1 MLDHHNASPSS
12 AATPTLVAGP
22 AAETRRSVLMAAVN
36 LIDRLSYPSV
46 TIDAVAR
53 ASGVS
58 KSTIYRY
65 WRSRQSLILEAY
77 TYKTNGLTAVPDTGN
92 AIEDLRNYLRKLAHC
107 LNFEGAAST
116 VSGLIVDAIRDDEF
130 ALLYRKTLLSER
142 RKTFLL
148 ILLKGQRRGQI
159 RADADLGT
167 AIDAIYGAVHH
178 RLLVSGQSIDEPFVA
193 ALTDIAMRAL
203 STPRVPNTPA

>member
-1 MLDHHNASPSS
+1 MLDHHNASRSS
-12 AATPTLVAGP
+12 AATPTRVAGP
-22 AAETRRSVLMAAVN
+22 AMETRRSVLMAAVN

-65 WRSRQSLILEAY
+65 WPSRQSLILEAY

-107 LNFEGAAST
+107 LNFGGAAST

-130 ALLYRKTLLSER
+130 ALLYRTTLLSER

-159 RADADLGT
+159 REDADLGT
-167 AIDAIYGAVHH
+167 AIDAIYGAVHY

-203 STPRVPNTPA
+203 STQHAPNTPA